1 MCSGGSM
8 RFKDELLKEFARRA
22 KENMDL
28 LESSFALANVDLIKT
43 KITNPDLIEHHLPVI
58 IEDDPYIFT
67 GKLLYSVVER
77 SEIKVSRTNICC
89 MLILEMVNLILKEFE
104 IERIECI
111 G

>member
-1 MCSGGSM
+1 M
-8 RFKDELLKEFARRA
+8 RFKEEFLKEFARRA

-28 LESSFALANVDLIKT
+28 LESSFAISRVDLIKS
-43 KITNPDLIEHHLPVI
+43 KVINPDIIEHHLPVI
-58 IEDDPYIFT
+58 IEDDPYIFI

-77 SEIKVSRTNICC
+77 MEIKVSKSNICC
-89 MLILEMVNLILKEFE
+89 MLLLEMVNLILNEFE

>member
-1 MCSGGSM
+1 M

-28 LESSFALANVDLIKT
+28 LESSFALSNIDLIKT
-43 KITNPDLIEHHLPVI
+43 KIINPELIEHHLPLL
-58 IEDDPYIFT
+58 IEDDPYIFV
-67 GKLLYSVVER
+67 GKLLYSISER
-77 SEIKVSRTNICC
+77 TDIKVSKTNICC
-89 MLILEMVNLILKEFE
+89 MLILEMVNLILEEFE

>member
-1 MCSGGSM
+1 M

-28 LESSFALANVDLIKT
+28 LESSFALVHVDLVKSRI
-43 KITNPDLIEHHLPVI
+43 INPEVIEHHMPLL
-58 IEDDPYIFT
+58 IEDDPYTFI
-67 GKLLYSVVER
+67 GKLLFSVIER
-77 SEIKVSRTNICC
+77 TQIKVSKSNICC
-89 MLILEMVNLILKEFE
+89 MLLLEMVNLILNEFD